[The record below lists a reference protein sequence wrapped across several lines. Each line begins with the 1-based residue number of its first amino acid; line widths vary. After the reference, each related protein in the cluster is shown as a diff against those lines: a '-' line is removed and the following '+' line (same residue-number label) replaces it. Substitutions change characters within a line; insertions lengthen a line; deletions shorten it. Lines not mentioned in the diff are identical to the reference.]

1 MPSIIKKEEFA
12 SAETYYPLQ
21 GSQYEYLPWDA
32 RLEFA
37 ITAERTGTAAG
48 KGTAVMNIFSGSDI
62 LVQNGDVPMKGSAI
76 VYPDDFLI
84 SDVAAAGERISVEV
98 TVADTD
104 GSNKLTIL
112 SLIHI
117 SEPTRPY

>member
-1 MPSIIKKEEFA
+1 MPSIIKKESVA
-12 SAETYYPLQ
+12 GGGTYYPLQ

-37 ITAERTGTAAG
+37 IVASAAG
-48 KGTAVMNIFSGSDI
+48 AVMNIFSGSDI
-62 LVQNGDVPMKGSAI
+62 LVQNGDVPIKTTAI

-98 TVADTD
+98 SVSGLADEASIGVRSVAR
-104 GSNKLTIL
+104 LT
-112 SLIHI
+112 
-117 SEPTRPY
+117 PV

>member
-1 MPSIIKKEEFA
+1 MPSIIKKEVFK
-12 SAETYYPLQ
+12 SDETYYPLQ

-37 ITAERTGTAAG
+37 ITAEQGGDA
-48 KGTAVMNIFSGSDI
+48 GTAVMNIFSGSDI

-98 TVADTD
+98 TISGAGAEDAVTIRTVAR
-104 GSNKLTIL
+104 LT
-112 SLIHI
+112 
-117 SEPTRPY
+117 PV

>member
-98 TVADTD
+98 TISGAGADDAVTIRTVAR
-104 GSNKLTIL
+104 LT
-112 SLIHI
+112 
-117 SEPTRPY
+117 PV

>member
-1 MPSIIKKEEFA
+1 MPSIIKKEVFK
-12 SAETYYPLQ
+12 SDETYYPLQ

-37 ITAERTGTAAG
+37 ITAEQKNAG

-62 LVQNGDVPMKGSAI
+62 LVQNGDVPVKSTAI

-98 TVADTD
+98 TISGAGADDAVTIRTVAR
-104 GSNKLTIL
+104 LT
-112 SLIHI
+112 
-117 SEPTRPY
+117 PV

>member
-1 MPSIIKKEEFA
+1 MPSIIKKETFN
-12 SAETYYPLQ
+12 SDETYYPLQ

-37 ITAERTGTAAG
+37 ITAQQGSNA

-62 LVQNGDVPMKGSAI
+62 LVQNGDVPMKSSAI

-98 TVADTD
+98 TVSGP
-104 GSNKLTIL
+104 GSTSGDELTIRTVARL
-112 SLIHI
+112 T
-117 SEPTRPY
+117 PV

>member
-1 MPSIIKKEEFA
+1 MPSIIKKEKFT

-37 ITAERTGTAAG
+37 ITAERASANTGN
-48 KGTAVMNIFSGSDI
+48 AVMNIFSGSDI
-62 LVQNGDVPMKGSAI
+62 LVQNGDVPLKGSAI

-98 TVADTD
+98 TVSGASDADND
-104 GSNKLTIL
+104 SLTIRTVARL
-112 SLIHI
+112 T
-117 SEPTRPY
+117 PV

>member
-1 MPSIIKKEEFA
+1 MPSIIKKENF
-12 SAETYYPLQ
+12 SSDETYYPLQ

-37 ITAERTGTAAG
+37 ITAEQEGSG
-48 KGTAVMNIFSGSDI
+48 GDGTAVMNIFSGSDI
-62 LVQNGDVPMKGSAI
+62 LVQNGDVPMKGTAI

-98 TVADTD
+98 STSIGSGTLTIRTVAR
-104 GSNKLTIL
+104 LT
-112 SLIHI
+112 
-117 SEPTRPY
+117 PV